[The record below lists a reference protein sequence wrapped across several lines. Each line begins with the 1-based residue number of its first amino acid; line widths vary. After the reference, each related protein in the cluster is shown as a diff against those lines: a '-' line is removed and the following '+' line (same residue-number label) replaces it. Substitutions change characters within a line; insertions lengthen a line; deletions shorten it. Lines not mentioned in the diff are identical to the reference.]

1 MIIPSNNI
9 QTNKYTAGGEL
20 AYIKS
25 NTPYI
30 GYYYELNDSYYTGQT
45 YNINADQLIPVSKIN
60 TLNTNPKTALYNSL
74 ATTNAQP
81 NTKIPS
87 IVFYP
92 SEADLSEGVV
102 NRYFTKQNF
111 GNSLIKEISEDT
123 YNELDENSPYQKVS
137 IKYYIYSQT
146 TGAFDEKELNQATSQ
161 IPDIKVWLLG

>member
-20 AYIKS
+20 AYITS

-30 GYYYELNDSYYTGQT
+30 GYYYELNGSYYTGQT

-74 ATTNAQP
+74 ATTNSQS

-92 SEADLSEGVV
+92 NETDLSE
-102 NRYFTKQNF
+102 
-111 GNSLIKEISEDT
+111 D
-123 YNELDENSPYQKVS
+123 
-137 IKYYIYSQT
+137 
-146 TGAFDEKELNQATSQ
+146 FDAEKTINLTNG
-161 IPDIKVWLLG
+161 I

>member
-30 GYYYELNDSYYTGQT
+30 GYYYELNGSYYVGQT
-45 YNINADQLIPVSKIN
+45 YNINTDQLIPISNIN

-74 ATTNAQP
+74 ATTNSQA

-92 SEADLSEGVV
+92 NEANLSEGVV

-111 GNSLIKEISEDT
+111 GSNLIKEISEDT
-123 YNELDENSPYQKVS
+123 YNELDENSPYQKAS

-146 TGAFDEKELNQATSQ
+146 TGAFDEKELDQATSQ
-161 IPDIKVWLLG
+161 IPDIKIWLLG